1 MPFMR
6 DKTGP
11 FAESARA
18 ALLDRWA
25 FRDDSDDSDAS
36 DDEGERRGAEYYRLP
51 ARMRRHAARAGVSA
65 AVGMFGQ
72 GPVVVAAIAASLGW
86 STAAVTRCVA
96 LIERRARENA
106 ALRWERSA
114 CIARRQAVERLT
126 GGASLALVLGSGA
139 VKVSS
144 MSQGVRRIAAGLGRV
159 ESPPSRWSIARV
171 TADAHVDVAA
181 AGLPAASRRW
191 AVRQAL
197 RVAAELEVDDW
208 TRADLHALRALG
220 AELRSSD
227 AVACAQERTGNAL
240 PIVGPEAVA
249 AAGEEAGS
257 GAHQAMEASTLGSD
271 TLSRLLCRVFLR
283 YACRLHSTNSLHPL
297 SAPPPPRPVRPPP
310 DPPVCQTASTIPTT
324 GKQQQRLLFRW
335 IRTATRGSQVT
346 ATSLRCQRRRLCGA
360 VGARA
365 PCTALSRSP
374 PARAAI
380 ADILTCCVPP
390 VTMGTWRQPW
400 APGLRN
406 RLRCF
411 ASAEPSSVAETRAG
425 WRGLCPGRLAAVWR
439 RTRMPKGGPTRIAR
453 RSSRR

>member
-1 MPFMR
+1 MPC
-6 DKTGP
+6 
-11 FAESARA
+11 
-18 ALLDRWA
+18 
-25 FRDDSDDSDAS
+25 
-36 DDEGERRGAEYYRLP
+36 
-51 ARMRRHAARAGVSA
+51 
-65 AVGMFGQ
+65 Q
-72 GPVVVAAIAASLGW
+72 SLGQRPSQRPERKPAVAPTKRW
-86 STAAVTRCVA
+86 KHPHLGVTRCLDCSVA
-96 LIERRARENA
+96 FSCATHAGSTPLI
-106 ALRWERSA
+106 LFIRS
-114 CIARRQAVERLT
+114 RPRLL
-126 GGASLALVLGSGA
+126 LALY
-139 VKVSS
+139 
-144 MSQGVRRIAAGLGRV
+144 
-159 ESPPSRWSIARV
+159 AR
-171 TADAHVDVAA
+171 
-181 AGLPAASRRW
+181 LP
-191 AVRQAL
+191 
-197 RVAAELEVDDW
+197 
-208 TRADLHALRALG
+208 T
-220 AELRSSD
+220 
-227 AVACAQERTGNAL
+227 
-240 PIVGPEAVA
+240 
-249 AAGEEAGS
+249 
-257 GAHQAMEASTLGSD
+257 
-271 TLSRLLCRVFLR
+271 
-283 YACRLHSTNSLHPL
+283 
-297 SAPPPPRPVRPPP
+297 
-310 DPPVCQTASTIPTT
+310 PPVCQTASTIPTT